1 MQHKHK
7 WQGHNSISKPTAFPT
22 ILQVL
27 NNSKQTPAASQIVL
41 ACQKLRKANY
51 TPIDFGEEINERQH
65 QALVF
70 PKYYNGKLTEVID
83 CAENE
88 RYKSANPCTVHRV

>member
-1 MQHKHK
+1 MAGSQQHFKT
-7 WQGHNSISKPTAFPT
+7 NSLSY
-22 ILQVL
+22 
-27 NNSKQTPAASQIVL
+27 NSASSQQQQANSSAASQIVL

-88 RYKSANPCTVHRV
+88 RYKAANPCTVHRV